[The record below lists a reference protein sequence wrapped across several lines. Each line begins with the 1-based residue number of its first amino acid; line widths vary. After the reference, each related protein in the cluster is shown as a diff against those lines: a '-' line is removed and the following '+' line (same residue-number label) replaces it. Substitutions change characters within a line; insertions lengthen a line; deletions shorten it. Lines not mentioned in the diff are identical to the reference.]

1 MSHSLLTGSIQDAP
15 GMYRTVTDLE
25 YSRSPECPFIVDEP
39 SMADLR
45 SCLYRYEK
53 EKTLLSTDAQTGVR
67 KSVAAAFVERKGLT
81 PNGTLPIAVYPYSMD
96 VNRIVDGLRE
106 PRRPFE
112 YFSAGEPDHGSGA
125 MSMDLG
131 IVYEAPPTASGLP
144 PSSKAVGLKV
154 RGEVGGADRVDGC
167 PGSKL

>member
-1 MSHSLLTGSIQDAP
+1 
-15 GMYRTVTDLE
+15 MYRTITDLE

-53 EKTLLSTDAQTGVR
+53 EKTLLSADAQTGVR
-67 KSVAAAFVERKGLT
+67 KSVAAALGERKGST
-81 PNGTLPIAVYPYSMD
+81 PNGKLPVVYPYSMD
-96 VNRIVDGLRE
+96 VNRIVDGLHE

-112 YFSAGEPDHGSGA
+112 YFSTGEPDHGPGA

-131 IVYEAPPTASGLP
+131 IVYETPSTASGLP
-144 PSSKAVGLKV
+144 PSLKAVGSKV
-154 RGEVGGADRVDGC
+154 RGEVRGADRVGGSLD
-167 PGSKL
+167 SKL